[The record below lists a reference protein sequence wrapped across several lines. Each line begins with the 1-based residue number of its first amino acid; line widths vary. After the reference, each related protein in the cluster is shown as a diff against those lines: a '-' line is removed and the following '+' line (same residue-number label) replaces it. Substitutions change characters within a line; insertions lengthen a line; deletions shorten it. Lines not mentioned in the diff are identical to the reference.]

1 MTDAAVSAA
10 EISGVCPPQFA
21 PVREAFAAN
30 FAEDRELGARFS
42 LAIEGEVVVDL
53 WAGFADRQRTRP
65 FDQHTLTPVF
75 STTKAIAA
83 LLIARL
89 VDQGRL
95 AYDQPVAEVWP
106 EFAEAGKAQ
115 VTVEQVMS
123 HQEALPA
130 WAA

>member
-1 MTDAAVSAA
+1 M
-10 EISGVCPPQFA
+10 
-21 PVREAFAAN
+21 
-30 FAEDRELGARFS
+30 
-42 LAIEGEVVVDL
+42 VDL

-123 HQEALPA
+123 HQEGLPGFPDEIDPAL
-130 WAA
+130 WFDCRCH